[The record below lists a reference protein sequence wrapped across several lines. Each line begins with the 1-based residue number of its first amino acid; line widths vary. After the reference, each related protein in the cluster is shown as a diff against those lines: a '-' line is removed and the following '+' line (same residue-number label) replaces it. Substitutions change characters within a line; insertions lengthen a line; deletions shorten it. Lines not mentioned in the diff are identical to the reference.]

1 MMGNAPAAVSIIF
14 MFSPPRAN
22 PARPA
27 RSGQVIWEML
37 IAECS
42 TLLPGLLK
50 PHDSANM
57 DIVL

>member
-1 MMGNAPAAVSIIF
+1 
-14 MFSPPRAN
+14 
-22 PARPA
+22 
-27 RSGQVIWEML
+27 ML

>member
-1 MMGNAPAAVSIIF
+1 
-14 MFSPPRAN
+14 MFSPPQAN

-27 RSGQVIWEML
+27 RSGQVL

-50 PHDSANM
+50 PHDSADM